1 MTTKELAFIS
11 FERTDKKYKGF
22 LAIEAALNSDEEPE
36 ALIQKAIE
44 IYENSINNIT
54 SHIDE
59 INKSRKSQK
68 HVTARQVW
76 LVGDDIFKLRDNLE
90 NLGLQLDGV
99 YDHLT
104 RDLNVKQ
111 KWLEK
116 VVILRRY
123 LPEVGLIP
131 ETLNWGKLEKGT
143 RRKTERLKLG
153 LPPL

>member
-1 MTTKELAFIS
+1 MTTRELAFIS
-11 FERTDKKYKGF
+11 FEQTDKKYKGF
-22 LAIEAALNSDEEPE
+22 LAMEAALNNDREPE
-36 ALIQKAIE
+36 YLIQKAIE
-44 IYENSINNIT
+44 IYENSINDMT

-59 INKSRKSQK
+59 INKCRNSRK
-68 HVTARQVW
+68 HVSARQIW
-76 LVGDDIFKLRDNLE
+76 QVGDEIFKLKDDLE

-104 RDLNVKQ
+104 RDLKVKQ

-116 VVILRRY
+116 VIILRRY
-123 LPEVGLIP
+123 LPEIGLIP

-153 LPPL
+153 LPPV